1 MMNMSIDISRK
12 IDDPVIVDLLG
23 EINAVAEDL
32 EIPFFLVGAMARD
45 LVLWH
50 GFEIAPGRATRD
62 FDLGVR
68 VVSWDQFAAMKAA
81 LIASGNFVD
90 RGTKCRMVFRGTTP
104 IDVLPFGPIDGSR
117 QVTEWPPGDGEQLN
131 MTGFEEAYESALEVR
146 IRAEPELV
154 LRVASPCGLVLLK
167 LIAWN
172 DRKPVNKDAID
183 LGLLIRSYL
192 QIGNDKRRNDKRLFE
207 EHADLLDVNDFD
219 FELAG
224 AHLLGR
230 DLARICSDKTHKLV
244 LDILRR
250 ELNAEGDL
258 PLVVHSAA
266 GSLQIGAT
274 LGFWKAI
281 REELEQS
288 GS

>member
-1 MMNMSIDISRK
+1 MMNTSIDLSSK

-23 EINAVAEDL
+23 EINTVAEDL
-32 EIPFFLVGAMARD
+32 EIPFFLIGAMARD
-45 LVLWH
+45 LVLWY
-50 GFEIAPGRATRD
+50 GYGIAPGRATRD

-68 VVSWDQFAAMKAA
+68 VVSWEQFAAMKAA
-81 LIASGNFVD
+81 LIASGHFVD

-104 IDVLPFGPIDGSR
+104 VDVLPFGPIDGSR

-192 QIGNDKRRNDKRLFE
+192 QIGNDRRLFE
-207 EHADLLDVNDFD
+207 EHADLLDVDDFD

-230 DLARICSDKTHKLV
+230 DLAKICSGETRTLV

-250 ELNAEGDL
+250 ELNVEGDL

-266 GSLQIGAT
+266 GSSQIDAT
-274 LGFWKAI
+274 LGFWNAI
-281 REELEQS
+281 REELELLEP
-288 GS
+288 